1 MKRIMTRAWEIAKE
15 GQRNFGGKV
24 SEYFAIALKMAW
36 EEAKNGITVDGLDV
50 IPYIQSLEEVS
61 HHIVIESKKR
71 FGKVQ
76 FAWGDED
83 WSVSANVWEKYK
95 KRRIYVNGSNGEN
108 LGYYEFDK
116 NGFFKSYKGLNTF
129 DENIYTEFMFA
140 IERKLL
146 ERNNWMKQQA
156 AA

>member
-24 SEYFAIALKMAW
+24 SEYF
-36 EEAKNGITVDGLDV
+36 
-50 IPYIQSLEEVS
+50 
-61 HHIVIESKKR
+61 
-71 FGKVQ
+71 
-76 FAWGDED
+76 
-83 WSVSANVWEKYK
+83 
-95 KRRIYVNGSNGEN
+95 SNGEN

-129 DENIYTEFMFA
+129 DENIYAEFMFA

>member
-1 MKRIMTRAWEIAKE
+1 MKRIMTRAWEIARK
-15 GQRNFGGKV
+15 GQRKFGGKV
-24 SEYFAIALKMAW
+24 KDYFAIALKMAW
-36 EEAKNGITVDGLDV
+36 EEAKDGITVDGFDA
-50 IPYIQSLEEVS
+50 IPYMESLEEVANR
-61 HHIVIESKKR
+61 IVIESKKR
-71 FGKVQ
+71 FGSVQ

-108 LGYYEFDK
+108 LGHFEFDQ